1 MIPHRRQQWKAT
13 KQSGKCQEKHFSSG
27 NVPSR
32 RSTSLCLG
40 CGARYTKKLHVSL
53 RRFGVTFAV
62 DLRTI
67 CSVKNFSK
75 AWIEGSTYHKTSNI
89 VEHARSD
96 QHKGAMIRL
105 RQEQARKRQEPI
117 TAYTNIARRITVMD
131 NATKERIKRKFDI
144 SFVLA
149 KENLAFTK
157 YPLIYKLEQRHGV
170 DLGQAYQGRE
180 SAQIFAHYIAQSQ
193 RREFHRN
200 LTSQF

>member
-1 MIPHRRQQWKAT
+1 MESNKAKRQVSRETFFKSKRTFEKDHQSMSWLRCTLDEKAPRLVETLWCDVCRRLK
-13 KQSGKCQEKHFSSG
+13 
-27 NVPSR
+27 
-32 RSTSLCLG
+32 
-40 CGARYTKKLHVSL
+40 
-53 RRFGVTFAV
+53 
-62 DLRTI
+62 DTI

-75 AWIEGSTYHKTSNI
+75 AWIEGSTNHKTSNI

-96 QHKGAMIRL
+96 QHKGAMMRL

-117 TAYTNIARRITVMD
+117 TAYSNIARRITVMD

-180 SAQIFAHYIAQSQ
+180 RVSS
-193 RREFHRN
+193 N
-200 LTSQF
+200 LCALYCTKPTT